1 MAPKAQ
7 PTPPP
12 APQLGLPFVQQD
24 TARTLSYYIGIGAR
38 FAAWH
43 KRWPTVDSTRE
54 EFRAARIPEYDGR
67 RLDRELRSPAPELE
81 ADPDYRALRAHRLA
95 DGPGAGVDL
104 HALDPRVRH
113 VLQAADCADLF
124 DTIALPP
131 RALPGAVRYATGLA
145 AHGEDELTLRL
156 GQAIRTRALRRT
168 ALDGADPRVRARA
181 SAVRVRATEALKAFI
196 DRSGAP
202 VASHHD
208 RLADHY
214 LLRAGDDG
222 RLQLSYQLLDDSRH
236 VGRFDVDA
244 LVDRLAGVFATA
256 LATGSVAVSAA
267 DPDAGNVP

>member
-1 MAPKAQ
+1 MVPKAQ
-7 PTPPP
+7 PTPSP

-38 FAAWH
+38 FAACH
-43 KRWPTVDSTRE
+43 KRWPTVESTRE
-54 EFRAARIPEYDGR
+54 EFRAARIPDYDGR
-67 RLDRELRSPAPELE
+67 RLDRELRAPAPELA

-113 VLQAADCADLF
+113 VLQAADCANLF
-124 DTIALPP
+124 ATIGLPP
-131 RALPGAVRYATGLA
+131 RAAPGSVRYATGLA
-145 AHGEDELTLRL
+145 AHAEGELTLRL
-156 GQAIRTRALRRT
+156 GQAIRTRALRRA

-181 SAVRVRATEALKAFI
+181 SAVRVRATDALKAFI

-202 VASHHD
+202 VASHPE

-222 RLQLSYQLLDDSRH
+222 RLQLRHQLLDDSRYA
-236 VGRFDVDA
+236 GRFDVDA
-244 LVDRLAGVFATA
+244 LVDKLAAVLATA
-256 LATGSVAVSAA
+256 SATVQAA